1 MDIKGAG
8 LIAGAIV
15 LVGGTWLYWT
25 EIRPAQLREEC
36 SAVVMSISQGQGG
49 SADLK
54 RWVGICVDGGG
65 WDNMMGGAAAAKKR
79 QKAYAE
85 EAPAEV
91 GGAVESGE

>member
-36 SAVVMSISQGQGG
+36 ILGDVAEGG
-49 SADLK
+49 GGLDTEVLS
-54 RWVGICVDGGG
+54 RCVDAGGFE
-65 WDNMMGGAAAAKKR
+65 NLSAAFR
-79 QKAYAE
+79 NRPENYADTTPVTE
-85 EAPAEV
+85 DAFATEGNVA
-91 GGAVESGE
+91 GQ